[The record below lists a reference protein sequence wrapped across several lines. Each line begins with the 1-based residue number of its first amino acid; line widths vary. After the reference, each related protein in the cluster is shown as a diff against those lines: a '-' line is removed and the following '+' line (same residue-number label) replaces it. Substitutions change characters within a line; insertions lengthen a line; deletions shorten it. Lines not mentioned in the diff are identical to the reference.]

1 MISYIPSLT
10 HHRPYTTI
18 STGGGNTRMSAV
30 RILADVASR
39 VSQRCKLSSPVPP
52 SELEALSTAMSAVT
66 ADDLAV
72 PSSLYRT
79 LAPSQSIFYIPV
91 AERSDMIMAVFVMS
105 PGSSIPLHDHSHMYV
120 ASSVLWGRL
129 QVSSYDW
136 VNNGRP
142 SLWTRAKPAKKY
154 PDFELAEG
162 MVRTLTPTQGNI
174 HKFLAKE
181 WTAVFDVVVPPY
193 DDEQGRSCKYYQQ
206 LTANSQILD
215 MFGSQTEDDT
225 QSDTDQL
232 VYLRVSSSYKIN
244 SIICK
249 HSILYQQHN
258 Y

>member
-1 MISYIPSLT
+1 MISHIPSLT
-10 HHRPYTTI
+10 HRSYIT

-52 SELEALSTAMSAVT
+52 SELEALSTAVSAVT

-72 PSSLYRT
+72 SSSFYRT

-91 AERSDMIMAVFVMS
+91 AERSDMVMAVFVMS

-136 VNNGRP
+136 VNNGRT
-142 SLWTRAKPAKKY
+142 SLWTRAQPAKKY
-154 PDFELAEG
+154 PDFELGEG

-193 DDEQGRSCKYYQQ
+193 DDEQGRSCRYYQQ
-206 LTANSQILD
+206 LGGNSQILNI
-215 MFGSQTEDDT
+215 FGSETEDDI
-225 QSDTDQL
+225 QSDPDQL
-232 VYLRVSSSYKIN
+232 VYLRVSSSHKMKFT
-244 SIICK
+244 SSQS
-249 HSILYQQHN
+249 SILYQHHN
-258 Y
+258 H